1 MCGNGRPSDQTWRPR
16 LVSMKKTCAGN
27 SHATLSLQKKKEI
40 KWNFQGKHRIS
51 KLLKALAHL
60 APKLGHS
67 HHQRLPLTQPTGST
81 ATTKISLYFS
91 TFKIDFSGSAAHWTW
106 KPGSVLVPCPATAS
120 ATLQLE
126 DTAPTR
132 DKINGT
138 HIQLCW
144 FTFCVHTCFNLSTC
158 YLSFKGVLM
167 QV

>member
-1 MCGNGRPSDQTWRPR
+1 MDRLQLPICGAQILLSNVWQRPPQRPN
-16 LVSMKKTCAGN
+16 M
-27 SHATLSLQKKKEI
+27 ATETRFDEEDLCRKFSCYSVTAEKKEI

-51 KLLKALAHL
+51 KLLKGLAHL

-67 HHQRLPLTQPTGST
+67 HHQRLQLPQPTGST

-91 TFKIDFSGSAAHWTW
+91 TFKIDFCGNAAHWTW

-138 HIQLCW
+138 HIQLC
-144 FTFCVHTCFNLSTC
+144 
-158 YLSFKGVLM
+158 
-167 QV
+167 